1 MNVDVLS
8 IILKFCSFDTLLN
21 IKLVN
26 KDCCYLVNLEINNRL
41 KISITQNSIIS
52 QDYLSINYISK
63 LSRQTFDTTRLLQL
77 LCILYKLYDNSF
89 EPFDWYLYN
98 LPMKLLYMATTDD
111 EFDTVFQH
119 WLIQK
124 YLADLPGLWSRE
136 EIFMTWYDK
145 INFVRQKIL
154 KRHVLKL
161 YNCPEE
167 YIFILTRM
175 NPGQHIVFNEQ
186 DLLI

>member
-1 MNVDVLS
+1 MNVD
-8 IILKFCSFDTLLN
+8 IP
-21 IKLVN
+21 
-26 KDCCYLVNLEINNRL
+26 
-41 KISITQNSIIS
+41 
-52 QDYLSINYISK
+52 QDYLNINYISK
-63 LSRQTFDTTRLLQL
+63 LIKDETNVLKILQL

-98 LPMKLLYMATTDD
+98 LPMKLLYLATTND
-111 EFDTVFQH
+111 EFNTIFNN

-145 INFVRQKIL
+145 MSTQRQLIL

-167 YIFILTRM
+167 YIFVLTRM
-175 NPGQHIVFNEQ
+175 NPQQQHIVFNEQ